1 MNMCYILISKELHK
15 ISSNNYRLMKFK
27 TFAQYILLAMI
38 LFASGCSQES
48 SEQSGSSSEQQGM
61 DTAAQNLSQQREII
75 ANATFTDLD
84 GNIVS
89 IDQFEGKLVLI
100 DFWESWCGPCL
111 QVFPAMADLLEEYPD
126 NFEVL
131 AVTVGLTEGPAE
143 AKAFAEENDYP
154 FIWLYDENGVFD
166 ELGGVGIPYKV
177 FISPSGELLEIEMG
191 SRGREGDY
199 NKTEAKILEYL

>member
-1 MNMCYILISKELHK
+1 MVLIV
-15 ISSNNYRLMKFK
+15 
-27 TFAQYILLAMI
+27 
-38 LFASGCSQES
+38 SGCSQES
-48 SEQSGSSSEQQGM
+48 SEQQGSSSEQQS
-61 DTAAQNLSQQREII
+61 TNASAQDLSEQREII

-84 GNIVS
+84 GNPVS

-111 QVFPAMADLLEEYPD
+111 QVFPAMADLREEYPD

-131 AVTVGLTEGPAE
+131 AVTVGIVEGPEE
-143 AKAFAEENDYP
+143 AKNFITENDYP
-154 FIWLYDENGVFD
+154 FTWLYDENGVFD
-166 ELGGVGIPYKV
+166 KLGGVGIPYKV

-199 NKTEAKILEYL
+199 NKTEAKIQEYL